1 VSVAL
6 TNTLPP
12 ESDIPPLEA
21 EIRRRIA
28 VAGPMP
34 VGEYMALCLSDPEHG
49 YYRTRDPLGA
59 SGDFITSPE
68 ISQMFG
74 ELIGLWMAAV
84 WTRMD
89 SPARVN
95 VIELGPGRGT
105 LMNDAL
111 RAVRVLP
118 AFRSAIALHLVEIS
132 PAMKARQERTLTGQD
147 LPTSWHERLDAVPEG
162 PAIIIANEF
171 FDALP
176 VSQAVKTASG
186 WHERQI
192 EIDSGGHFAFT
203 NAPEPLPGFEEL
215 LSPAV
220 RAAPAGAIFEW
231 RSETEAMELGRR
243 IARDGGAALVIDY
256 GHAES
261 AAGDTLQAVG
271 RHAYADVLGWPGY
284 VDLTAHVDFQ
294 ALARAVEAMGADAF
308 GPITQGQL
316 LRRLGIETRAAKLK
330 ARASQQAAVDVDK
343 AFARL
348 TGHGPGEMGGLFKA
362 AAFAHPAIGVPPA
375 FEI

>member
-1 VSVAL
+1 MSVAL
-6 TNTLPP
+6 ADPLPP
-12 ESDIPPLEA
+12 DIHTLPLEA

-28 VAGPMP
+28 AAGPMP
-34 VGEYMALCLSDPEHG
+34 VGEYMALCLGDPEHG
-49 YYRTRDPLGA
+49 YYRTRDPIGA

-89 SPARVN
+89 SPGRVN
-95 VIELGPGRGT
+95 IIELGPGRGT

-111 RAVRVLP
+111 RAVKVLP
-118 AFRSAIALHLVEIS
+118 AFRAAVTLHLVEIS
-132 PAMKARQERTLTGQD
+132 PALQAQQERTLAEQKI
-147 LPTSWHERLDAVPEG
+147 PTSWHQSLDDVPEG
-162 PAIIIANEF
+162 PAIIVANEF

-176 VSQAVKTASG
+176 VSQAVKTESG

-192 EIDSGGHFAFT
+192 EIDSAGHLAFAI
-203 NAPEPLPGFEEL
+203 APAPLPGFEAL
-215 LSPAV
+215 LPPAV

-231 RSETEAMELGRR
+231 RSESEAMELGRR

-261 AAGDTLQAVG
+261 AAGETLQAVG
-271 RHAYADVLGWPGY
+271 RHAYADVLGAPGH

-294 ALARAVEAMGADAF
+294 ALARAAEAMGARAY

-330 ARASQQAAVDVDK
+330 ARASQQVATDVDK

-362 AAFAHPAIGVPPA
+362 AAFAHPAVGVPPA
-375 FEI
+375 FET